1 MITRKSSLIAGWAIA
16 GCAGIFAS
24 MPANAETH
32 TFTWPIELTV
42 LEGCVIS
49 ATPMSFG
56 LITGQVNR
64 PTTTAEIS
72 LLCNPNINY
81 EISIDN
87 GLNANGNTRRMRN
100 PDNGQ
105 HLRYRIYRNAGLTQ
119 RWETNANRRVSGN
132 SGATGFATH
141 TAYGE
146 IRNAN
151 AGARTGAYYDTVTVT
166 VEF

>member
-1 MITRKSSLIAGWAIA
+1 MITRRFSLIAVSAILGVA
-16 GCAGIFAS
+16 SFAAS
-24 MPANAETH
+24 MPARAETQ
-32 TFTWPIELTV
+32 TFTWPVELTI
-42 LEGCVIS
+42 LEGCAIS
-49 ATPMSFG
+49 ATPMNFG

-64 PTTTAEIS
+64 PTTTAQIS

-100 PDNGQ
+100 PDNGR
-105 HLRYRIYRNAGLTQ
+105 HLRYRIYSNAGLTQ
-119 RWETNANRRVSGN
+119 RWDNRANRRVGGN
-132 SGATGFATH
+132 SGATGFTSH

>member
-1 MITRKSSLIAGWAIA
+1 MITRRFSLIARWAIL
-16 GCAGIFAS
+16 GCAGIFVS
-24 MPANAETH
+24 TPAHAETH

-42 LEGCVIS
+42 LEGCAIS

-64 PTTTAEIS
+64 PTTTAQIS

-100 PDNGQ
+100 PDNGR
-105 HLRYRIYRNAGLTQ
+105 HLRYRIYSNAGLTQ
-119 RWETNANRRVSGN
+119 RHHLHDALGNFFNRIWIADILLQN
-132 SGATGFATH
+132 NKLIA
-141 TAYGE
+141 
-146 IRNAN
+146 IKPC
-151 AGARTGAYYDTVTVT
+151 D
-166 VEF
+166 